1 MEFVIAT
8 TVYFLGG
15 QALGKA
21 TPNSNWQ
28 TLQAQLSVLTV
39 QTDTLTQRYCLH
51 QQPWARGNSQR
62 CVTSLPPAELVAA
75 AHVTQRSSPW

>member
-8 TVYFLGG
+8 TVCSLGG

-39 QTDTLTQRYCLH
+39 QTNPLTRRY
-51 QQPWARGNSQR
+51 
-62 CVTSLPPAELVAA
+62 
-75 AHVTQRSSPW
+75 